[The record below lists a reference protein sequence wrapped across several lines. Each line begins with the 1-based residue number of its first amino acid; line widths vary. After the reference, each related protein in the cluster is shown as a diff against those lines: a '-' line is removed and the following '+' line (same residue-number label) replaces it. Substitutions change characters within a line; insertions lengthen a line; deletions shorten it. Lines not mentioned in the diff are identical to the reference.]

1 MINLLLSLFL
11 FFGYSESIS
20 GRVID
25 PEGNPIPSVLVK
37 SGDLYTVTNS
47 QGQFTI
53 EVNPYGTLI
62 FQAMGFGVQEFH
74 MDNMNRTVEFILYP
88 IVFDLP
94 EVEIIAL
101 SPREIVEKASEKLF
115 RAYHIVPS
123 RTTYEFG
130 NLIQTQTEEGNSAEK
145 RFLLVDRQLT
155 HIRKSPEFFLI
166 DGQIGDGGILDESEF
181 QTGPIGLRLINR
193 FFYEGSTI
201 SDFLDFNLMDKYEYE
216 IIDETALHYI
226 ISARSLSNRVHEDGV
241 LWIEKQ
247 EFLIDKLRLEKN
259 DKGRRAYF
267 KGVNLKI
274 SPVSGKSFHLIKDW
288 IEFDLVKIEDRQV
301 ISQATHLRVTQ
312 VKSFG
317 KIQKEGMEQS
327 ILNLLELNS
336 KDSKDEKRIT
346 HSDLGNLNTLLQNYH
361 LKGNHKFSVALDSI
375 EGFNHEFNGF
385 NN

>member
-1 MINLLLSLFL
+1 MISLLLSLFL
-11 FFGYSESIS
+11 FLAYSESIT

-53 EVNPYGTLI
+53 EVNPQGTLI

-74 MDNMNRTVEFILYP
+74 MDEINRAVEFILHP
-88 IVFDLP
+88 VVFNLP
-94 EVEIIAL
+94 EVEILAL

-130 NLIQTQTEEGNSAEK
+130 NLIQIQAEEGISAWK
-145 RFLLVDRQLT
+145 RFLLLDRQLT

-166 DGQIGDGGILDESEF
+166 DGQIGDGGIFDESEF
-181 QTGPIGLRLINR
+181 QTGPVGLRLINR

-201 SDFLDFNLMDKYEYE
+201 SDFLDSNLMDKYEYE
-216 IIDETALHYI
+216 LIDETALHYI
-226 ISARSLSNRVHEDGV
+226 VSAKSLSNRVHEDGI

-247 EFLIDKLRLEKN
+247 GFLIDKLRIEKN
-259 DKGRRAYF
+259 EKGKKGYF
-267 KGVNLKI
+267 KGVNLKM
-274 SPVSGKSFHLIKDW
+274 SPVSGKSFHLINDW
-288 IEFDLVKIEDRQV
+288 IEFDLVKMEDRQV
-301 ISQATHLRVTQ
+301 IVQATHLQVTQ

-317 KIQKEGMEQS
+317 KIQSEVLEQS
-327 ILNLLELNS
+327 RLNLLQLKSREFKVANP
-336 KDSKDEKRIT
+336 IT
-346 HSDLGNLNTLLQNYH
+346 MSDLGNLTSLFQNFPLSAEH
-361 LKGNHKFSVALDSI
+361 RFTVTFDLFEEN
-375 EGFNHEFNGF
+375 
-385 NN
+385 